1 MSVMFGIGPCRTPLG
16 FVSSYAAVP
25 GCAPRPWAMEF
36 YPYGVNSS
44 ISWAKQ
50 THLQPRDE
58 QPQMCEAIWEGYH
71 SMDMPAQGN
80 FGVNGDGKMI
90 S

>member
-36 YPYGVNSS
+36 YPYGV
-44 ISWAKQ
+44 SWA
-50 THLQPRDE
+50 TFSPSSHHLSFP
-58 QPQMCEAIWEGYH
+58 PHPKIALH
-71 SMDMPAQGN
+71 SSPSFPN
-80 FGVNGDGKMI
+80 RFSN
-90 S
+90 ST